1 MPELTGSME
10 SINQASTGEVHS
22 SGSLDKVRDIL
33 FGAQAREYD
42 KRFTRLEERLS
53 REAADLR
60 EDIRKRFDALADY
73 FRGEIESLTH
83 RLMSERDE
91 RTASSNEL
99 ARQLHELAGALE
111 RRAAQLDDEATR
123 KYRELRQQL
132 LDHVRM
138 LNDDIQRRHDDLAAA
153 LERAVHELRSEKVDR
168 TALANLLTEVAMRL
182 NDEFRLPGSEELGN
196 A

>member
-1 MPELTGSME
+1 MSKLTGAME
-10 SINQASTGEVHS
+10 GMNQAFTGEAHG

-33 FGAQAREYD
+33 FGAQAREYE

-99 ARQLHELAGALE
+99 ARQLHELAGAME
-111 RRAAQLDDEATR
+111 RRVTQLDDEMNR
-123 KYRELRQQL
+123 KHRELRQQW
-132 LDHVRM
+132 LDQVRV
-138 LNDDIQRRHDDLAAA
+138 LNDDIQRRHEDLSAT
-153 LERAVHELRSEKVDR
+153 LERAVHELRNEKVAR

-182 NDEFRLPGSEELGN
+182 NNEFTLPGSEELGN